1 MKDDNIL
8 VLLKSSSIVVGA
20 TVNTRLRPENE
31 PTSVLRLPPR
41 LPRLKLEPK
50 PLSVLQRETIE
61 TFSGIYQKES
71 ICKNITGKD
80 ILER

>member
-50 PLSVLQRETIE
+50 PLSELQRETLKSLDIKKHLKTTE
-61 TFSGIYQKES
+61 GNIN
-71 ICKNITGKD
+71 CKISNH
-80 ILER
+80 